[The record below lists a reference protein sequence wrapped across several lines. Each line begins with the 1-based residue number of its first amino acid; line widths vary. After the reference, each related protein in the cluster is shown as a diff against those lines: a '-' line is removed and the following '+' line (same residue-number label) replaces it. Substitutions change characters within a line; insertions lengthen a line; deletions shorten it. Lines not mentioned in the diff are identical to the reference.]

1 MPPAVSLGGFLRALV
16 VAVFV
21 NVAGWSFYHVGGF
34 IALVPRHGLDPMRLW
49 VGLTLS
55 PLLPL
60 ALRRR
65 PLVLGVLA
73 AAALGVVA
81 AGRARFDQPPALW
94 EVRSSA
100 TRHRRE
106 RATAQPL
113 NSDFRRCWQPPV
125 GVAALAGTRALVS
138 GANSGVG
145 FARCDHPPFEIS
157 AREFDSASAR

>member
-94 EVRSSA
+94 EVRF
-100 TRHRRE
+100 E
-106 RATAQPL
+106 RDASQK
-113 NSDFRRCWQPPV
+113 
-125 GVAALAGTRALVS
+125 RACHCS
-138 GANSGVG
+138 TTQQ
-145 FARCDHPPFEIS
+145 
-157 AREFDSASAR
+157 